1 MTGWTRSAIM
11 ACALLAPLSGTVLA
25 QDGAFAFELL
35 DEPAPLPQLGF
46 QDRDGRD
53 VSLEEFAGKY
63 VLLNVW
69 ATWCAPCRQELP
81 SLEALQDELGG
92 EEFRVIAL
100 STDSGRM
107 DSILRLYR
115 DIGLDEAAIYVDES
129 GTAMRLLSIYGLP
142 ATLLIDPSGREIGR
156 KTGAAEWDSPAA
168 LAFFRAQGIGTAVE
182 GARK

>member
-11 ACALLAPLSGTVLA
+11 ACALVAPLSGTALA
-25 QDGAFAFELL
+25 QDATFAFELL
-35 DEPAPLPQLGF
+35 DEPTTLPQVGF

-53 VSLEEFAGKY
+53 VSLGDFAGGY

-81 SLEALQDELGG
+81 LLESLQGELGG
-92 EEFRVIAL
+92 EEFQVIAL
-100 STDSGRM
+100 STDIGRM

-115 DIGLDEAAIYVDES
+115 DIGLDEASIYVDGS

-142 ATLLIDPSGREIGR
+142 TTLLIDPLGREVGR
-156 KTGAAEWDSPAA
+156 KIGAAEWDSPSA
-168 LAFFRAQGIGTAVE
+168 LAFFRAQGIGATVE
-182 GARK
+182 GARQ